1 MKKFMGDNFLLNTES
16 AKKLY
21 HDYAE
26 TMPILDYHCHTNPEQ
41 IANDYRFKT
50 ITEAWLGGD
59 HYKWRMMRNAGV
71 DERYITG
78 DASDWEKF
86 LAYAKVLPRA
96 IGNPL
101 YHWTHLELKRY
112 FGCDL
117 LINEENARAI
127 YDYHHLYACAG
138 RRDGRGR

>member
-26 TMPILDYHCHTNPEQ
+26 TMPILDYHCHINPEQ

-101 YHWTHLELKRY
+101 DSSGAEALFRLRPAHQ
-112 FGCDL
+112 
-117 LINEENARAI
+117 
-127 YDYHHLYACAG
+127 
-138 RRDGRGR
+138 

>member
-1 MKKFMGDNFLLNTES
+1 
-16 AKKLY
+16 
-21 HDYAE
+21 
-26 TMPILDYHCHTNPEQ
+26 MPILDYHCHINPEQ

-112 FGCDL
+112 WLRPAHHRRKRPRDL
-117 LINEENARAI
+117 RLVQCKTVRSWTWRARH
-127 YDYHHLYACAG
+127 Y
-138 RRDGRGR
+138 

>member
-26 TMPILDYHCHTNPEQ
+26 TMPILDYHCHINPEQ

-71 DERYITG
+71 DERYIG
-78 DASDWEKF
+78 VGHCI
-86 LAYAKVLPRA
+86 LGYAANEAPAPKPRK
-96 IGNPL
+96 ND
-101 YHWTHLELKRY
+101 YV
-112 FGCDL
+112 
-117 LINEENARAI
+117 I
-127 YDYHHLYACAG
+127 Y
-138 RRDGRGR
+138 R